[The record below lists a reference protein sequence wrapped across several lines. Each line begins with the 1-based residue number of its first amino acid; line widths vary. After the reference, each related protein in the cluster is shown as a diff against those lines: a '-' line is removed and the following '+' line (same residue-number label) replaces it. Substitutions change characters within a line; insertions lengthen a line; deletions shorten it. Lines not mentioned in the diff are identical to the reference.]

1 MNRKTYTLDI
11 TLVSDGEMPDN
22 AEITDLV
29 SDQMGGLLDDDGL
42 ECVAVLLKA
51 ARVSTFTERTN
62 KARAAEAIDG
72 LEPYAYNGGLI
83 AEFNAASRRDP
94 EATLEDSQ
102 ESFLTVAGDF
112 IADLFH
118 AARDLGIYD
127 ADLISRAVI
136 HFDAEVDE
144 EEGGRD

>member
-11 TLVSDGEMPDN
+11 TLVSDGEMPNN

-29 SDQMGGLLDDDGL
+29 SDQMNGLLDDDGL

-94 EATLEDSQ
+94 EATLEDARDC
-102 ESFLTVAGDF
+102 FLTIAGDF
-112 IADLFH
+112 LADVFH
-118 AARDLGIYD
+118 AARDLGVDYE
-127 ADLISRAVI
+127 LLVSRAAA
-136 HFDAEVDE
+136 HFEDEVYE
-144 EEGGRD
+144 EEGGA